1 MYIRYIFSPAG
12 CLILTKLFLQNQQ
25 WVWLGVQT
33 RYNLFLIR
41 FTEHFLISFVNSFHC
56 VNPLLI
62 LFSLTAFHLVSFK
75 IFGLTICIV

>member
-1 MYIRYIFSPAG
+1 MRKYV
-12 CLILTKLFLQNQQ
+12 LIPIKLFLQNQQ

-56 VNPLLI
+56 ANPLLI
-62 LFSLTAFHLVSFK
+62 FVFFDCIPFDLRS
-75 IFGLTICIV
+75 IFCLTICIV